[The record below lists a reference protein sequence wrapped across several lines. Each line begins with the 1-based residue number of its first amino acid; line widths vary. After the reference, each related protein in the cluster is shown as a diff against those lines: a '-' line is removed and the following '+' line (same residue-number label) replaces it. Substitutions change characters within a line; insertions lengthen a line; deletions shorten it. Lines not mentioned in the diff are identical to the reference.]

1 MVKKHTLEERI
12 ARMKELRKKGYIC
25 SQCVAMVFDD
35 VLNLPEDVCERL
47 TAGFGGGIGGSGE
60 ICGAVAATVMLDG
73 MCRYSSPLE
82 KKDLYADVRRLN
94 AEFVDANGSLICR
107 ELRQPG
113 KKSCTELIE
122 DAITRCHNEFCS

>member
-35 VLNLPEDVCERL
+35 VLNLPEEQCERL
-47 TAGFGGGIGGSGE
+47 MAGFGGGIGGSGE
-60 ICGAVAATVMLDG
+60 ICGAVTATVMLDG
-73 MCRYSSPLE
+73 MCRYSSPLA
-82 KKDLYADVRRLN
+82 KKELYADVRRLN
-94 AEFVDANGSLICR
+94 SEFVAANGSLLCR